1 MTAFILGLLGVV
13 VGILLVLLIIY
24 FIIVRCFNRLGFPG
38 LNLFKIKEE
47 IEDSAPDG
55 PKEIGGMTSI
65 YLPQIL
71 KDFKE
76 FNIDEIYL
84 LTEKSLRTIFRA
96 IETKD
101 MFALNNPDLNM
112 INKKLKLEL
121 EDLIDS
127 DIIYKYDDI
136 NFHKHVIR
144 RYENN
149 GGVAK
154 LEIASSLEY
163 YFSKTKNGQDLYKK
177 KKKDQVSCVTT
188 FVYIVDETAYTK
200 DIDVYGLNC
209 PNCGAVVRALHK
221 KECSYCHTSL
231 NIQVASL
238 LKCWKLID
246 YKIIN

>member
-1 MTAFILGLLGVV
+1 MTAFILGFLGVI
-13 VGILLVLLIIY
+13 VGILVICLVVYLYLLKM
-24 FIIVRCFNRLGFPG
+24 FHKAGFSG
-38 LNLFKIKEE
+38 NNLLKIKED
-47 IEDSAPDG
+47 IEAEQSLT
-55 PKEIGGMTSI
+55 PKQIGGMTSI
-65 YLPQIL
+65 YLPLIL

-76 FNIDEIYL
+76 FNLDEIFL
-84 LTEKSLRTIFRA
+84 LTEKSLRTIFKA
-96 IETKD
+96 IENKD
-101 MFALNNPDLNM
+101 MAMINTVDLNM
-112 INKKLKLEL
+112 IGKKMKLQL

-144 RYENN
+144 NYENK

-163 YFSKTKNGQDLYKK
+163 YFSKTKNGKDLYHKDT
-177 KKKDQVSCVTT
+177 KDQVAYVTT
-188 FVYIVDETAYTK
+188 FVYIVDETAYTR

-209 PNCGAVVRALHK
+209 PNCGAVVRALNMT
-221 KECSYCHTSL
+221 ECSYCHTGL

-246 YKIIN
+246 YKKIN

>member
-1 MTAFILGLLGVV
+1 MMSFLLGFLGVV
-13 VGILLVLLIIY
+13 LGILVVILIIY
-24 FIIVRCFNRLGFPG
+24 LIIRRSLNRIGITS
-38 LNLFKIKEE
+38 NDIKKIKDELSKEE
-47 IEDSAPDG
+47 IRPRQ
-55 PKEIGGMTSI
+55 IGGMTSV
-65 YLPQIL
+65 YLPLIL

-101 MFALNNPDLNM
+101 MHFLNNKDFNM
-112 INKKLKLEL
+112 ISKKLKLHL

-136 NFHKHVIR
+136 NFHKHVIKS
-144 RYENN
+144 YENK

-163 YFSKTKNGQDLYKK
+163 YFTKMKNGKEIYKK
-177 KKKDQVSCVTT
+177 EAKDQVAYVTT
-188 FVYIVDETAYTK
+188 FVYIADETAYSK

-209 PNCGAVVRALHK
+209 PNCGAVVRALNM
-221 KECSYCHTSL
+221 KECSYCHTGL

>member
-1 MTAFILGLLGVV
+1 MTAFILGFFGVILGIVVV
-13 VGILLVLLIIY
+13 VGGIYLALV
-24 FIIVRCFNRLGFPG
+24 RWFNKAGFPG
-38 LNLFKIKEE
+38 LNLFKIKQE
-47 IEDSAPDG
+47 IEDEQG
-55 PKEIGGMTSI
+55 LNPKQIGGMTSI

-76 FNIDEIYL
+76 FNLDEIYL
-84 LTEKSLRTIFRA
+84 LTEKSLRTIFKA
-96 IETKD
+96 IEKKD
-101 MFALNNPDLNM
+101 MALINSKDFNM
-112 INKKLKLEL
+112 IGKKMKLQL

-136 NFHKHVIR
+136 NFHKHAIR
-144 RYENN
+144 SYENK

-163 YFSKTKNGQDLYKK
+163 YFSKTKNGQDLTKK
-177 KKKDQVSCVTT
+177 KTKDQVAYVTT
-188 FVYIVDETAYTK
+188 FVYIADETAYTK

-209 PNCGAVVRALHK
+209 PNCGAVVRALNK
-221 KECSYCHTSL
+221 KECSYCHTGL